1 MSSGIV
7 ACAAAGVFARP
18 LSEFREQNV
27 DYLNKMIR

>member
-7 ACAAAGVFARP
+7 ACSEAGVFARP
-18 LSEFREQNV
+18 FRRFREQNV